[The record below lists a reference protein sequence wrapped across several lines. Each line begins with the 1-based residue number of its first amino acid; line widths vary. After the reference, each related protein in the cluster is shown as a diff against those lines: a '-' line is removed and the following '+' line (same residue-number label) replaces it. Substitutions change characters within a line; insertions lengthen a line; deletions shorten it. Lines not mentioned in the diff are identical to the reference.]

1 MINFSLKSLHP
12 SDQSL
17 NMSTY
22 LLACNVCR
30 LSSLQRA
37 RRSVEDE
44 AEEEERELLN
54 RLDQPAYE
62 YPAWA
67 RVNYKALLSN
77 TR

>member
-1 MINFSLKSLHP
+1 M
-12 SDQSL
+12 
-17 NMSTY
+17 
-22 LLACNVCR
+22 
-30 LSSLQRA
+30 
-37 RRSVEDE
+37 EDE